1 MDRLFEKA
9 LRLVRDLSSYEDLGG
24 MASITVCFDPYKSRW
39 EAFADW
45 SGDKRLT
52 ADPSESVTDAIVCL
66 IDVLRDEKARRK
78 GT

>member
-1 MDRLFEKA
+1 MDRLFDKA
-9 LRLVRDLSSYEDLGG
+9 LKLARDLSSWEDTEG
-24 MASITVCFDPYKSRW
+24 MASIHVHFDPYKGRW

-45 SGDKRLT
+45 SSGKKIT

-66 IDVLRDEKARRK
+66 IDVLRDERTRRS